1 MNDVQDFERVWLSK
15 FAKCLDQEVGEEV
28 RKYIMDGNDQ
38 FSSSTSPE
46 DVIQWTRDAMQRL
59 DRSVDEPHRRAV
71 MTGCACLYPASE
83 LQEIKAIY
91 ENSHDLELVCAML
104 QERFETS
111 LRSDMGLEEELI
123 DEVVK
128 QGWGPAGLRD
138 GKTIIVTKIP
148 KSGNLEAYLGEPDSE
163 IRRQLYCH
171 CPRVRDAVSKSEELP
186 ITYCYCGAGF
196 YKALWEEIIQEPVYV
211 EVLESVLAGDDVCK
225 IAVYLP

>member
-1 MNDVQDFERVWLSK
+1 MNDVQDFERAWLSK
-15 FAKCLDQEVGEEV
+15 FANCLDQEVGEEV
-28 RKYIMDGNDQ
+28 RKYIMEGNDQ

-59 DRSVDEPHRRAV
+59 DRSVDEPRRRAV

-91 ENSHDLELVCAML
+91 ENSHDLDLAHAML
-104 QERFETS
+104 QEQFES
-111 LRSDMGLEEELI
+111 FLRSDMGLEEELI
-123 DEVVK
+123 DELVK
-128 QGWGPAGLRD
+128 KGWGLAGIRD
-138 GKTIIVTKIP
+138 GKTIIATKIP
-148 KSGNLEAYLGEPDSE
+148 KSGNLRAFLGETDPE

-171 CPRVRDAVSKSEELP
+171 CPRVRDAVLVSEELP